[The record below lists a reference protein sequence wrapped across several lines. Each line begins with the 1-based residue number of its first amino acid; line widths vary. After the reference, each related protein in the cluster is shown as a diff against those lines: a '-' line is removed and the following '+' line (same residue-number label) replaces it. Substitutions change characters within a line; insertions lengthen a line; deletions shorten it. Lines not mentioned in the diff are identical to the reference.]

1 MYTDPFFDA
10 PELLDSI
17 RFASIDQIAAM
28 KMQAIA
34 TGGRKKDWWDIHFL
48 LNQYSLNQLMALHSR
63 WQPYTHDEGKLLELL
78 TDFTKANLEPDP
90 VCNRYL
96 QWDDIKLDIID
107 VVERYVSF
115 RDNLPKSE

>member
-1 MYTDPFFDA
+1 M
-10 PELLDSI
+10 
-17 RFASIDQIAAM
+17 
-28 KMQAIA
+28 
-34 TGGRKKDWWDIHFL
+34 G
-48 LNQYSLNQLMALHSR
+48 
-63 WQPYTHDEGKLLELL
+63 
-78 TDFTKANLEPDP
+78 PDP